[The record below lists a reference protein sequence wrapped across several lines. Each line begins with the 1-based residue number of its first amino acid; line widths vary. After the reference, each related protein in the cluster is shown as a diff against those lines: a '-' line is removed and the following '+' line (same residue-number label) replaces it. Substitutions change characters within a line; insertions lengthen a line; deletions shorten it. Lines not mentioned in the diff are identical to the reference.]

1 MKLFKR
7 LLAVAL
13 AGVLALTVLTGCGGV
28 NQKEL
33 AAILG
38 DMDGVTYQNM
48 GEEEANKV
56 FDAIQKAYPGLS
68 EADQKNFHVGYVEDA
83 VKTALG
89 IQDDT
94 KDLYRVSFARMEKF
108 SSEYLKQHDVYA
120 LAKLVRRDSVEL
132 TGRDTLY
139 YRLSNQGT
147 ISMKS
152 VQFNGA
158 EYLVVVTKQ
167 LA

>member
-13 AGVLALTVLTGCGGV
+13 AGVLALTVLTGCGGI

-38 DMDGVTYQNM
+38 DMDGVTYQNI
-48 GEEEANKV
+48 GEEEANKA
-56 FDAIQKAYPGLS
+56 FAAIQEAYPKLS
-68 EADQKNFHVGYVEDA
+68 ESQQKNFQVFFVNDA
-83 VKTALG
+83 LKTALG
-89 IQDDT
+89 IQNDT
-94 KDLYRVSFARMEKF
+94 KEWYRVSFAKMEEF

-120 LAKLVRRDSVEL
+120 LAMLVRSNSVGFGGTREP
-132 TGRDTLY
+132 
-139 YRLSNQGT
+139 SNQGT

>member
-38 DMDGVTYQNM
+38 DMDGVTYQNI

-56 FDAIQKAYPGLS
+56 FDVIQKAYPGLS
-68 EADQKNFHVGYVEDA
+68 KDEQENFHVGYVEDA

-89 IQDDT
+89 IQNDT
-94 KDLYRVSFARMEKF
+94 KDLYRVSFAKMEKF

-120 LAKLVRRDSVEL
+120 LAQLVRRNSVVL
-132 TGRDTLY
+132 DTMY
-139 YRLSNQGT
+139 YRQSNQGT

>member
-13 AGVLALTVLTGCGGV
+13 AGVLALTVLTGCGGI

-38 DMDGVTYQNM
+38 DMDGGVTYQNI
-48 GEEEANKV
+48 GEEEANKA
-56 FDAIQKAYPGLS
+56 FDAIQEAYETLS
-68 EADQKNFHVGYVEDA
+68 ETQQENFRIYYARDA

-89 IQDDT
+89 IQNGT
-94 KDLYRVSFARMEKF
+94 KDLYRVSFAKMEKF

-120 LAKLVRRDSVEL
+120 LAMLVQYNSVWLSGMREP
-132 TGRDTLY
+132 
-139 YRLSNQGT
+139 SNQGT

>member
-1 MKLFKR
+1 MINRKNLIAF
-7 LLAVAL
+7 AAAAAL
-13 AGVLALTVLTGCGGV
+13 SAAVLTGCGGV

-56 FDAIQKAYPGLS
+56 FDAIQEAYPGLS
-68 EADQKNFHVGYVEDA
+68 EAEQENFHVGYVEDA

-89 IQDDT
+89 IQNGT
-94 KDLYRVSFARMEKF
+94 KDLYRVSFAKMEKF

-120 LAKLVRRDSVEL
+120 LAQLVRRNSVEL
-132 TGRDTLY
+132 DRMY
-139 YRLSNQGT
+139 YRQSNQGT

>member
-13 AGVLALTVLTGCGGV
+13 AGVLALTVLTGCGGI

-38 DMDGVTYQNM
+38 DMDGVTYQNI
-48 GEEEANKV
+48 GEEEANKA
-56 FDAIQKAYPGLS
+56 FDAIQEAYPKLS
-68 EADQKNFHVGYVEDA
+68 ESQQKNFQVFFVNDA
-83 VKTALG
+83 LKTALG
-89 IQDDT
+89 IQNDT
-94 KDLYRVSFARMEKF
+94 KEWYRVSFAKMEEF

-120 LAKLVRRDSVEL
+120 LAMLVRSNSVGFGGTREP
-132 TGRDTLY
+132 
-139 YRLSNQGT
+139 SNQGT

>member
-13 AGVLALTVLTGCGGV
+13 AGVLALTVLTGCGGI

-38 DMDGVTYQNM
+38 DMDGGVTYQNI
-48 GEEEANKV
+48 GEEEANKA
-56 FDAIQKAYPGLS
+56 FDAIQEAY
-68 EADQKNFHVGYVEDA
+68 QKLPEDHQENFSVYYVRDA

-89 IQDDT
+89 IQNDT
-94 KDLYRVSFARMEKF
+94 KEWYRVSFAKMEEF

-120 LAKLVRRDSVEL
+120 LAMLVRSNSVGFGGTREP
-132 TGRDTLY
+132 
-139 YRLSNQGT
+139 SNQGT

>member
-56 FDAIQKAYPGLS
+56 FDAIQEAYETLS
-68 EADQKNFHVGYVEDA
+68 ETQ
-83 VKTALG
+83 
-89 IQDDT
+89 Q
-94 KDLYRVSFARMEKF
+94 EKF
-108 SSEYLKQHDVYA
+108 
-120 LAKLVRRDSVEL
+120 R
-132 TGRDTLY
+132 
-139 YRLSNQGT
+139 
-147 ISMKS
+147 I
-152 VQFNGA
+152 
-158 EYLVVVTKQ
+158 
-167 LA
+167 

>member
-38 DMDGVTYQNM
+38 DMDGVTYKNM

-68 EADQKNFHVGYVEDA
+68 EAEQENFHVGYVQDA

-89 IQDDT
+89 IQNGT
-94 KDLYRVSFARMEKF
+94 KDLYRVSFAKMEKF

-120 LAKLVRRDSVEL
+120 LAQLVQRNSVEL
-132 TGRDTLY
+132 RDRYTL
-139 YRLSNQGT
+139 YRLSNQGA